1 MEKIEKQ
8 DKIKRE
14 LSLADFC
21 IDQATVVMA
30 EKGNTEA
37 ANAASLISIAE
48 SLLAIGT
55 MMYEKREGEKE

>member
-1 MEKIEKQ
+1 MDENEKR
-8 DKIKRE
+8 DKINIH

-37 ANAASLISIAE
+37 SSAASLIAIAE
-48 SLLAIGT
+48 SLMAIGL